1 MPVEK
6 GKTPAR
12 KGVKKP
18 KATMKSALK
27 QLERALEESCPEV
40 WGALRRGASEEGL
53 AGLERAVGV
62 KLPVELREL
71 LQWRNGCKLGAF
83 YGDYIFS
90 SVQEIKAQYMTMK
103 SARRGSA
110 ALRASYNALWIPFL
124 NDQVGNFY
132 CVDMAGV
139 LGGKPGQIVL
149 YDRERQTHPVVFAGL
164 VKFVETLTALAEKG
178 LLGEP
183 EGKDAVAAEAAR
195 DAVYRRM
202 NRGYPRRPGDEV
214 PALQTLKESI
224 EKLEVKEAWDKL
236 SPLCDEALALAPD
249 DAGLWSSKLAA
260 CFRLADHEGAL
271 AAADRL
277 IALKPENE
285 NWPRW
290 RMRALQGLKRYEEAL
305 AVGRTCIERASAG
318 HLGNLSTSFIY
329 RDVGRVCIEM
339 GRHDAALIAYKTAAS
354 LAPDVPEYWVMLA
367 RARSACG
374 KPKKARQAWEK
385 ARKAFEK
392 KLALTPDDGE
402 YLYGQAG
409 ALARLDDKEGALSH
423 LKRAIAA
430 ERGRREQAVR
440 DADFEGFREDAA
452 FQALVRGGERVRN
465 KPS

>member
-12 KGVKKP
+12 KGVKRP
-18 KATMKSALK
+18 KATMKTALK
-27 QLERALEESCPEV
+27 QLERALEGSCPEV
-40 WGALRRGASEEGL
+40 WGAMRRGASEEGL
-53 AGLERAVGV
+53 AALERAVGV
-62 KLPVELREL
+62 KLPADLREL

-83 YGDYIFS
+83 YGDYVFS
-90 SVQEIKAQYMTMK
+90 SAQEIKAQFLTMK
-103 SARRGSA
+103 SARRASA
-110 ALRASYNALWIPFL
+110 AVRASCNALWIPFL
-124 NDQVGNFY
+124 NDQAGNFY
-132 CVDMAGV
+132 AVDMAGV

-149 YDRERQTHPVVFAGL
+149 YDHAREAHPVVFAGL
-164 VKFVETLTALAEKG
+164 VKFVETMTALAEKG

-183 EGKDAVAAEAAR
+183 DGKDATEAGEAR

-202 NRGYPRRPGDEV
+202 NRGYPRRPSDEV

-224 EKLEVKEAWDKL
+224 EKLQVKEAWDKL

-249 DAGLWSSKLAA
+249 DAGLWSVKLAA
-260 CFRLADHEGAL
+260 CFGLEDHEGAL

-277 IALKPENE
+277 IALKPEND

-305 AVGRTCIERASAG
+305 AVGRACIERASAG

-329 RDVGRVCIEM
+329 RDVGRVCTDM

-392 KLALTPDDGE
+392 KLALAPDDGA
-402 YLYGQAG
+402 YLYGQAA
-409 ALARLDDKEGALSH
+409 ALARLDDKAGALSH
-423 LKRAIAA
+423 LKRAILA
-430 ERGRREQAVR
+430 ERRRREQAAG
-440 DADFEGFREDAA
+440 DADFEGLREDAA
-452 FQALVRGGERVRN
+452 FLALVRGGERART
-465 KPS
+465 KTS